1 MAYPNIGQ
9 VQVAAACTF
18 TGATPPV
25 VTKAVNTV
33 GVARTAEGIWVWTI
47 GEAIDILHRW
57 TIPMVNSA
65 AWGTTQLN
73 PAVQTDLTI
82 GLLSFDTVLGIVA
95 GDVDQEVCC
104 FRAII
109 L

>member
-1 MAYPNIGQ
+1 MAYPNIGS
-9 VQVAAACTF
+9 VEIAAACTF

-33 GVARTAEGIWVWTI
+33 GVVRTAEGIWVWTI

-57 TIPMVNSA
+57 SIPVINDA
-65 AWGTTQLN
+65 AWGTIQLN

-82 GLLSFDTVLGIVA
+82 GMLSFDTVGGIVA
-95 GDVDQEVCC
+95 GDTDQEVIC
-104 FRAII
+104 FRAHI